1 MSTTRKAPSE
11 SATLFKKG
19 TTKKGNDGNQWVIVA
34 DARGVQRWQKV
45 RAGAKT
51 KTKTKTKAKTKTKTK
66 TKANTKAKT
75 RRVGRRV
82 VELGTDSNMESIW
95 GKNKPLEDF
104 WRSLASGKKV
114 VLIQKTGGHKI
125 FTMPTGKVAALKI
138 FDTFDNDPKIVAVL
152 SSNLSQDAYEV
163 FLYPKA
169 KDKSVEYVI
178 KNYKKYFKSMG
189 PMPADLI
196 EKGVP
201 AQVKVLFP
209 A

>member
-1 MSTTRKAPSE
+1 MSPTRKAPTQ

-19 TTKKGNDGNQWVIVA
+19 TTKKGNDGNRWVIVTN
-34 DARGVQRWQKV
+34 ARGVQRWQKV
-45 RAGAKT
+45 QAQGV
-51 KTKTKTKAKTKTKTK
+51 
-66 TKANTKAKT
+66 KT
-75 RRVGRRV
+75 RRVTRVGRV
-82 VELGTDSNMESIW
+82 VELGTGDAYGENIW
-95 GKNKPLEDF
+95 GKNKPLEKF

-114 VLIQKTGGHKI
+114 VLIQKTGGYKI
-125 FTMPTGKVAALKI
+125 FTLPSGKMAALKI
-138 FDTFDNDPKIVAVL
+138 FNTFDDDPNIVAVL

-169 KDKSVEYVI
+169 GDKSVEYVI
-178 KNYKKYFKSMG
+178 KNYKKYFKSIR

-201 AQVKVLFP
+201 AQVKVFFP

>member
-1 MSTTRKAPSE
+1 MSATRKAPTE

-19 TTKKGNDGNQWVIVA
+19 VIKKGNDGNKWVIVTN
-34 DARGVQRWQKV
+34 ARGVQRWQK
-45 RAGAKT
+45 AQGA
-51 KTKTKTKAKTKTKTK
+51 
-66 TKANTKAKT
+66 KAKT
-75 RRVGRRV
+75 RRVGRVGRVGRV
-82 VELGTDSNMESIW
+82 VELGTSDAYGESIW
-95 GKNKPLEDF
+95 GKNKPLEKF

-138 FDTFDNDPKIVAVL
+138 FNTFDDDPNIVAVL
-152 SSNLSQDAYEV
+152 SSNMSQDAYEV

-169 KDKSVEYVI
+169 GDKSVEYVI
-178 KNYKKYFKSMG
+178 KNYKKFFKSVG

>member
-1 MSTTRKAPSE
+1 MSTTRKAPTE

-19 TTKKGNDGNQWVIVA
+19 VIKKGNDGNQWVIVA

-45 RAGAKT
+45 QGAKA
-51 KTKTKTKAKTKTKTK
+51 KAKV
-66 TKANTKAKT
+66 KAKT
-75 RRVGRRV
+75 RRVGRVGRV
-82 VELGTDSNMESIW
+82 VELGTDVMYGESIW
-95 GKNKPLEDF
+95 GKNKPLEKF

-125 FTMPTGKVAALKI
+125 FTMPTGKMAALKI
-138 FDTFDNDPKIVAVL
+138 FDTFDDDPKIVAVL
-152 SSNLSQDAYEV
+152 SSNLSTDAYEV

-169 KDKSVEYVI
+169 GDKSVEYVI
-178 KNYKKYFKSMG
+178 KNYKKFFKSAG
-189 PMPADLI
+189 PTPADLI

>member
-1 MSTTRKAPSE
+1 MSTTRKAPSQ

-19 TTKKGNDGNQWVIVA
+19 TIKKGNDGNRWTIVTN
-34 DARGVQRWQKV
+34 ARGVQRWQKV
-45 RAGAKT
+45 QGA
-51 KTKTKTKAKTKTKTK
+51 KAKT
-66 TKANTKAKT
+66 KT
-75 RRVGRRV
+75 RRVGRVGRV
-82 VELGTDSNMESIW
+82 GRIVELGTGDAYGENIW
-95 GKNKPLEDF
+95 GKNKPLEKF
-104 WRSLASGKKV
+104 WRSLASGEKV

-138 FDTFDNDPKIVAVL
+138 FNTFDDDPNIVAVL

-169 KDKSVEYVI
+169 GDKSVEYVI
-178 KNYKKYFKSMG
+178 KKYKKYFKSMG
-189 PMPADLI
+189 PMPADLV

>member
-1 MSTTRKAPSE
+1 MSTTRKAPSQ

-19 TTKKGNDGNQWVIVA
+19 TTKKGNDGNRWTIVTN
-34 DARGVQRWQKV
+34 ARGVQRWQKV
-45 RAGAKT
+45 QGV
-51 KTKTKTKAKTKTKTK
+51 
-66 TKANTKAKT
+66 KAKT
-75 RRVGRRV
+75 RRGKSARV
-82 VELGTDSNMESIW
+82 LAMEADPESIW
-95 GKNKPLEDF
+95 GENKPLEKF
-104 WRSLASGKKV
+104 WRSLASGEKV

-125 FTMPTGKVAALKI
+125 LTMPTGKMAALKI
-138 FDTFDNDPKIVAVL
+138 FNTFDDDPNIVAVL

-169 KDKSVEYVI
+169 GDKSVEYVI
-178 KNYKKYFKSMG
+178 KNYKKYFKSVW

>member
-19 TTKKGNDGNQWVIVA
+19 TIKKGNDGNRWVIVTN
-34 DARGVQRWQKV
+34 ARGVQRWQKV
-45 RAGAKT
+45 PVQGVKAMAN
-51 KTKTKTKAKTKTKTK
+51 TKA
-66 TKANTKAKT
+66 KAKT
-75 RRVGRRV
+75 RRVGRV
-82 VELGTDSNMESIW
+82 VELGTGDAYGESIW
-95 GKNKPLEDF
+95 GKNKPLEKF
-104 WRSLASGKKV
+104 WRSLASGEKV

-138 FDTFDNDPKIVAVL
+138 FNTFDDDPNIIAVL

-169 KDKSVEYVI
+169 GDKSVEHVI
-178 KNYKKYFKSMG
+178 KNYKKFFKSIG
-189 PMPADLI
+189 PMPADLVA
-196 EKGVP
+196 KGVP
-201 AQVKVLFP
+201 AQVKVFFP

>member
-19 TTKKGNDGNQWVIVA
+19 TTKKGNDGNRWVIVTN
-34 DARGVQRWQKV
+34 ARGVQRWQKASV
-45 RAGAKT
+45 QGAKAMAN
-51 KTKTKTKAKTKTKTK
+51 TKA
-66 TKANTKAKT
+66 KAKT
-75 RRVGRRV
+75 RRVGRV
-82 VELGTDSNMESIW
+82 VELGTGNAYGENIW
-95 GKNKPLEDF
+95 GKNKPLEKF
-104 WRSLASGKKV
+104 WRSLASGEKV

-138 FDTFDNDPKIVAVL
+138 FNTFDDDPNIVAVL
-152 SSNLSQDAYEV
+152 SAPLSQDAYEV

-169 KDKSVEYVI
+169 RDKSVEHVI
-178 KNYKKYFKSMG
+178 KNYKKFFKSVG

-201 AQVKVLFP
+201 AQVKVFFP

>member
-1 MSTTRKAPSE
+1 MSTTRKAPSQ

-19 TTKKGNDGNQWVIVA
+19 TTKKGNDGNRWTIVTN
-34 DARGVQRWQKV
+34 ARGVQRWQKV
-45 RAGAKT
+45 QAQGAK
-51 KTKTKTKAKTKTKTK
+51 A
-66 TKANTKAKT
+66 KAKT
-75 RRVGRRV
+75 RRVGHRVGRV
-82 VELGTDSNMESIW
+82 VELGTGDAYGENIW
-95 GKNKPLEDF
+95 GKNKPLEKF
-104 WRSLASGKKV
+104 WRSLASGEKV
-114 VLIQKTGGHKI
+114 VLIQKTGGYKI
-125 FTMPTGKVAALKI
+125 FTMPTGKMAARKI
-138 FDTFDNDPKIVAVL
+138 FNTFDDDPNIVAVL

-169 KDKSVEYVI
+169 GDKSVEYVI
-178 KNYKKYFKSMG
+178 KNYKKFFKSIG

>member
-11 SATLFKKG
+11 SATLFRKG
-19 TTKKGNDGNQWVIVA
+19 TIKKGNDGNKWTIVTN
-34 DARGVQRWQKV
+34 ARGVQRWQKV
-45 RAGAKT
+45 QGV
-51 KTKTKTKAKTKTKTK
+51 KAK
-66 TKANTKAKT
+66 AKAKT

-82 VELGTDSNMESIW
+82 GRVVELGTGDAYGENIW
-95 GKNKPLEDF
+95 GKNKPLEKF
-104 WRSLASGKKV
+104 WRSLASGEKV

-125 FTMPTGKVAALKI
+125 LTMPTGKMAALKI
-138 FDTFDNDPKIVAVL
+138 FNTFDDDPNIVAVL

-169 KDKSVEYVI
+169 GDKSVEYVI
-178 KNYKKYFKSMG
+178 KNYKKYFKSVG

-209 A
+209 T

>member
-1 MSTTRKAPSE
+1 MSTTRKAPTE

-19 TTKKGNDGNQWVIVA
+19 TIKKGNDGNKWVIVTN
-34 DARGVQRWQKV
+34 ARGVQRWQKV
-45 RAGAKT
+45 QAATKPMKNKT
-51 KTKTKTKAKTKTKTK
+51 KKSK
-66 TKANTKAKT
+66 
-75 RRVGRRV
+75 RIL
-82 VELGTDSNMESIW
+82 EMEADPNSVW

-125 FTMPTGKVAALKI
+125 FTLPSGKMAVRKMFNS
-138 FDTFDNDPKIVAVL
+138 FDDDPNIVAVL
-152 SSNLSQDAYEV
+152 SSNMSQDAYEV

-169 KDKSVEYVI
+169 GDKSVEYVI

-189 PMPADLI
+189 PMPTDLI

-201 AQVKVLFP
+201 AQVKVFFP

>member
-19 TTKKGNDGNQWVIVA
+19 TIKKGNDGNRWVIVTN
-34 DARGVQRWQKV
+34 ARGVQRWQKV
-45 RAGAKT
+45 QTQGVKAMAN
-51 KTKTKTKAKTKTKTK
+51 TKA
-66 TKANTKAKT
+66 KAKT
-75 RRVGRRV
+75 RRVGRV
-82 VELGTDSNMESIW
+82 VELGTGNAYGESIW
-95 GKNKPLEDF
+95 GKNKPLEKF
-104 WRSLASGKKV
+104 WRSLASGEKV

-138 FDTFDNDPKIVAVL
+138 FNTFDDDPNIVAVL

-169 KDKSVEYVI
+169 GDKSVEYVI
-178 KNYKKYFKSMG
+178 KNYKKFFKSIG
-189 PMPADLI
+189 PMPADLVA
-196 EKGVP
+196 KGVP
-201 AQVKVLFP
+201 AQVKVFFP

>member
-19 TTKKGNDGNQWVIVA
+19 TTKKGNDGNRWVIVTN
-34 DARGVQRWQKV
+34 ARGVQRWQKV
-45 RAGAKT
+45 QGA
-51 KTKTKTKAKTKTKTK
+51 KAKTKT
-66 TKANTKAKT
+66 
-75 RRVGRRV
+75 RRVSRLGRVGRV
-82 VELGTDSNMESIW
+82 VELGTGDAYGENIW
-95 GKNKPLEDF
+95 GKNKPLEKF
-104 WRSLASGKKV
+104 WRSLASGEKV
-114 VLIQKTGGHKI
+114 VLIQKTGGYKI

-138 FDTFDNDPKIVAVL
+138 FDTFDDDPKIVAVL

-169 KDKSVEYVI
+169 GDKSVEHVI
-178 KNYKKYFKSMG
+178 KNYKKYFKPLG
-189 PMPADLI
+189 PMPADLVA
-196 EKGVP
+196 KGIP

>member
-1 MSTTRKAPSE
+1 MSTRRKAPTE

-19 TTKKGNDGNQWVIVA
+19 TIKKGNDGNRWVIVA

-45 RAGAKT
+45 QGV
-51 KTKTKTKAKTKTKTK
+51 KAKTKTKTK
-66 TKANTKAKT
+66 TATNKKAKATT
-75 RRVGRRV
+75 RRVGRI
-82 VELGTDSNMESIW
+82 VELGTGDAYGESIW
-95 GKNKPLEDF
+95 GKNKPLEKF

-125 FTMPTGKVAALKI
+125 FTLPTGKVAALKI
-138 FDTFDNDPKIVAVL
+138 FDAFDDDPNIVAVL

-169 KDKSVEYVI
+169 GDKSVEHVI
-178 KNYKKYFKSMG
+178 KNYKKYFKSVG
-189 PMPADLI
+189 PMPADLVA
-196 EKGVP
+196 KGVP

>member
-1 MSTTRKAPSE
+1 MSTTRKAPSQ

-19 TTKKGNDGNQWVIVA
+19 TTKKGNDGNRWTIVTN
-34 DARGVQRWQKV
+34 ARGVQRWQKV
-45 RAGAKT
+45 QGAKA
-51 KTKTKTKAKTKTKTK
+51 KAKT
-66 TKANTKAKT
+66 KT
-75 RRVGRRV
+75 RRVGRI
-82 VELGTDSNMESIW
+82 VELGTGDAYGENIW
-95 GKNKPLEDF
+95 GKNKPLEKF
-104 WRSLASGKKV
+104 WRSLASGEKV

-138 FDTFDNDPKIVAVL
+138 FNTFDDDPNIVAVL

-169 KDKSVEYVI
+169 GDKSVEYVI

-196 EKGVP
+196 GKGVP

>member
-1 MSTTRKAPSE
+1 MSTTRKAPTE

-19 TTKKGNDGNQWVIVA
+19 TIKKGNDGNQWVIVA
-34 DARGVQRWQKV
+34 DARGVQRWRKV
-45 RAGAKT
+45 QAGAKT
-51 KTKTKTKAKTKTKTK
+51 KTSTNKKA
-66 TKANTKAKT
+66 KAKT
-75 RRVGRRV
+75 RRVGHVGRV
-82 VELGTDSNMESIW
+82 VEVGTDSNTESIW

-125 FTMPTGKVAALKI
+125 FTLPSGKMAVRKMFNA
-138 FDTFDNDPKIVAVL
+138 FDNDPNIVAVL
-152 SSNLSQDAYEV
+152 SSNMSQDAYEV

-169 KDKSVEYVI
+169 GDKSVEHVI